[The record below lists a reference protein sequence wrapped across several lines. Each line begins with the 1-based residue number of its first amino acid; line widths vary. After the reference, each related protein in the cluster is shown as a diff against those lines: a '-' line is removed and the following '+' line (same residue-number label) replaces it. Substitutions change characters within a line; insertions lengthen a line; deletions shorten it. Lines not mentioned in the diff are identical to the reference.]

1 MFETCLAKQQELRS
15 LFTSLASA
23 EAKYEKII
31 SMGKELPSFPLA
43 EKKLENLVSGCQSI
57 LHLSCIFDKE
67 KLYFNA
73 DSEAMIS
80 KGLAALLIYVYNGEF
95 PEAVLKCPPAFLQD
109 IGIGQ
114 WISPSRSNGLR
125 GLFLKMQQ
133 SAAQFLVARQ

>member
-1 MFETCLAKQQELRS
+1 MFEACLEKQRELCT
-15 LFTSLASA
+15 LFLSLASP

-31 SMGKELPSFPLA
+31 AMGKELPAFPQH
-43 EKKLENLVSGCQSI
+43 EKTSENLVPGCQSI
-57 LHLSCIFDKE
+57 LHLSCTNDNGKI
-67 KLYFNA
+67 YFNA

-80 KGLAALLIYVYNGEF
+80 KGLAALLIYIYNGES
-95 PEAVLKCPPAFLQD
+95 PEALLKCPPAFLQD

-133 SAAQFLVARQ
+133 KAIEFLTLR